1 MVYDRPHDPCK
12 PQRPEYFA
20 GFAGDITLSRM
31 NGHSQPVALQVGP
44 CALDASLVRLLRGAS
59 GAPVSEVASS
69 LRRGSPVTVC
79 HLFGGDHDQ
88 NARQL
93 LELISI
99 LGSRGVAFQVFLCG
113 RAEPVSVLKNLLES
127 HRQISYD
134 TRMEMDLESGKPSED
149 ALRWASGNFE
159 SPRHDG

>member
-1 MVYDRPHDPCK
+1 
-12 PQRPEYFA
+12 
-20 GFAGDITLSRM
+20 M

-44 CALDASLVRLLRGAS
+44 CAPDASLVRLLSGAS

-69 LRRGSPVTVC
+69 LRQGWPVTVC

-88 NARQL
+88 NERQL

-127 HRQISYD
+127 HRQIGYD
-134 TRMEMDLESGKPSED
+134 TRMEMDLESGEPSEE

-159 SPRHDG
+159 YPRHDG